1 MAKYLTQVLF
11 TTIAVL
17 MCAYVL
23 DGIEIKD
30 VVTAFMISLV
40 LSILNTI
47 VKPVLILLT
56 IPLTIFTLGLFLI
69 VINIIII
76 KWAADIVPGFTI
88 SGWWSAFWFSILLS
102 IFTSF
107 LNNFLGPHIKNDKK
121 SND

>member
-1 MAKYLTQVLF
+1 MTKYLTQILF

-17 MCAYVL
+17 MCSYIL
-23 DGIEIKD
+23 NGIEIKD
-30 VVTAFMISLV
+30 VLTAFIISLV
-40 LSILNTI
+40 LSILNTF

-76 KWAADIVPGFTI
+76 KWAADIVPGFTVN
-88 SGWWSAFWFSILLS
+88 SWWSALWFSFLLS

-107 LNNFLGPHIKNDKK
+107 LNNVLGPHIKNDKK
-121 SND
+121 SQD